1 MGALADSFNA
11 GESVATLAVLVV
23 VLYVVLEVLST
34 SLIGLIDE
42 NPLDFVDEAVEE
54 STDGDD
60 DYGFEGGMI

>member
-1 MGALADSFNA
+1 M
-11 GESVATLAVLVV
+11 LVV

-34 SLIGLIDE
+34 SPIGLIDE